1 VKTNAKINPKY
12 HFAFSIPN
20 NKLEEA
26 ITWLEKRIKVIQLET
41 GPIVKFSNWNARS
54 IYFFDNNGNILEFI
68 CRDDLYNH
76 SNDEFSSKSILSI
89 NEVGLV
95 NDSPIEF
102 CKKIIPKIKTGFYQ
116 KGPVSEIFCA
126 LGADSGLL
134 VVSSSKRNW
143 FPTDQPA
150 QFYEVKLVVNV
161 FNEDHLLEFI

>member
-1 VKTNAKINPKY
+1 
-12 HFAFSIPN
+12 
-20 NKLEEA
+20 
-26 ITWLEKRIKVIQLET
+26 LET

-102 CKKIIPKIKTGFYQ
+102 CKKIISKIKTDFYQ
-116 KGPVSEIFCA
+116 KGPVSEIFCV

-150 QFYEVKLVVNV
+150 QFYEVKLVANV
-161 FNEDHLLEFI
+161 FNEDHLLEFN